1 VHFWVIQLS
10 SQHNGLQTWPPER
23 LVALTARIV
32 SAQELAVV
40 RRLLQHRWSSC
51 AAEPAVSQRQP
62 IFAARSWLL
71 GMSAAIAGCSKLL
84 DPHGFL

>member
-1 VHFWVIQLS
+1 MAAGAPGGSHWEDSFCS
-10 SQHNGLQTWPPER
+10 RTGCCSETF
-23 LVALTARIV
+23 A
-32 SAQELAVV
+32 AQG
-40 RRLLQHRWSSC
+40 WSSC